1 MIFYF
6 LSDHKQVSAAND
18 LEQNHKKSFQTDKFV
33 KGKKKTLCESCKK
46 VDKSTKA
53 SSPEINTATKRF
65 IYTRTRANR
74 HKKVK
79 NLLPEDS

>member
-18 LEQNHKKSFQTDKFV
+18 LEQNHKKSFQTDKFM
-33 KGKKKTLCESCKK
+33 KGKKNFVRILQK

-65 IYTRTRANR
+65 IYTRTRAN
-74 HKKVK
+74 KTQKG
-79 NLLPEDS
+79 